1 MSIYIFD
8 TSGAYTSLTGFD
20 EDYGEPNVSETEA
33 YRVLVRKMAPP
44 PLEKYKK
51 MRVKPYIESRRTKP
65 NADFASSRPL
75 ILSQRAVDSLGPALK
90 ECGILYPLEA
100 IGVAQEYWLFHVT
113 NIVDALNMEESK
125 GWPNR

>member
-20 EDYGEPNVSETEA
+20 EDYGEPNVSEAEA

-90 ECGILYPLEA
+90 ECGILYSGLNLNQDKATKPQT
-100 IGVAQEYWLFHVT
+100 VQ
-113 NIVDALNMEESK
+113 IVRNSVDRKSVV
-125 GWPNR
+125 